1 MGDKSCWRMLG
12 RHPSNQSIDTL
23 PSRAVHEQAVPC
35 LPVVVTAS
43 PGQLGRREGG
53 VD

>member
-12 RHPSNQSIDTL
+12 CHPSNQSVDTL
-23 PSRAVHEQAVPC
+23 PSKAVHEQAVPC
-35 LPVVVTAS
+35 LPVVVTPS
-43 PGQLGRREGG
+43 PGQLRRKDGE